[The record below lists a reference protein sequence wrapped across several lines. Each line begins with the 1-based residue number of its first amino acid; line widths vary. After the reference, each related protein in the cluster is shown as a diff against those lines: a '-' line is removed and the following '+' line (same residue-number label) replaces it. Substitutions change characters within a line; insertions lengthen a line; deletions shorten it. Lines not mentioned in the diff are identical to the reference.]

1 MTTTSFNVSW
11 GAVPNATSYRL
22 DVSTDLFRTFVSGY
36 ENLTVNGTT
45 QSITGL
51 TPGITYY
58 VRVRAVNNK
67 VIGPN
72 SSILIQSTVTVAPNQ
87 PTISNVTVET
97 FTVSWNNV
105 IGASSYR
112 IDVATTSNFTSGFV
126 TGYNNQTVTGTSI
139 NVVDLSPGTT
149 YYVRVRA
156 VNDQTVNPVTSTNS
170 VSAVQSTQ
178 VLISSA
184 PTARSITANW
194 TNPGNAVSYR
204 LDVSTVSN
212 FATRLTGYDN
222 LTVNTRSQSI
232 TGLTPGTTYYV
243 RVRSVNSVGVVS
255 ANSSS
260 LIQVT
265 VPRAPVQLNIESISS
280 STISLSWSPVNGASS
295 YRIDVATN
303 NQFSNPIYV
312 NREENNINH
321 TISSLSS
328 ATTYYIRVRAINN
341 QTANTVISANSTA
354 ISVLTL
360 PNSINQLSVSAI
372 NTTGFTVNWVRV
384 AGAINYQLD
393 VSTVSNFSSF
403 VTGYQNL
410 IVNDIRQVITGLN
423 PGETYYV
430 RVRSVNSSGST
441 TNSPVLTQQTKL
453 IVPSN
458 LNVTG
463 ISTTNFTISWGSVLN
478 ATGYFIDVSEE
489 PDFATRL
496 INYDNLLVNNTSQQ
510 ITGLIAGTVYY
521 VRVRALSNLGTSD
534 NSSILTQIT
543 VPTAPNQPIISNITS
558 NTFTATWGN
567 VIGASSYRIDVATTS
582 NFTSGFITEYNN
594 KEVTSTTINI
604 ENLSPGITY
613 YVRIRAVN
621 DQTANIVTSE
631 NSVSAVQITT
641 PAPPSTLTATNITT
655 TSFNVDWNTVVGA
668 TSYRIDVS
676 DPTIVNVNFPFLN
689 NFLPGYENLTVN
701 GTTQSI
707 TGLTPGKIYYVRVR
721 SVNSNL
727 ISENSSSLIR
737 ITIPTAPNQPTIS
750 QLSSTSFRVAW
761 NSVIGASSYRL
772 DVATSSNF
780 TTGFVTN
787 YNDATVGTT
796 SSLVVGLIP
805 GTVYY
810 VRVRAVNDQTANTVT
825 SENSIIANQ
834 ATILESP
841 VLTASTLITTTS
853 FTANWN
859 SVTNA
864 TSYRLDVSTDLFTT
878 FIPGYSNLTVNNTTQ
893 SITGLTPG
901 TTYYVRIRAVNSATT
916 SSNSTTFS
924 QITNSLPATP
934 NAPTPTNIT
943 TTNFTA
949 NWNSVTNAT
958 SYRLDVSTVS
968 NFATRL
974 TGYDNLVVN
983 GTSQI
988 VTGLSHGTIYYIRIR
1003 SVSPNG
1009 TSLDSSTLITTT
1021 KLATPNT
1028 PTATN
1033 ITTTSFTANWGIGVN
1048 VTSYRLDVSEFS
1060 SSSFEFGILPNY
1072 NNLTVNGTTQ
1082 SITGLTPGK
1091 IYYVRVRAVNS
1102 NVISENSPLLVQV
1115 TIPVAPNQPTISQL
1129 SSTSFRV
1136 AWNSVIGA
1144 SSYRLD
1150 VATSSNFTTG
1160 FVTNYNDATVGT
1172 TSSLVVGLIPGTVY
1186 YVRVRAV
1193 NDQAANIVTSVDS
1206 ISTTQLTPLSAP
1218 IGLAA
1223 TNINFG
1229 SFTINWTSVL
1239 GATSYRLDVSNVSN
1253 FATRFPGYDN
1263 LVVNG
1268 TSQAVTGLIIG
1279 EVYYVR
1285 VRAVNAAGVSGDN
1298 SKIFSIDLS
1307 LQGFSQVAWPMADEL
1322 LTNDDASVFICGS
1335 PNYSYNIFFP
1345 PSNLGY
1351 SLNRA
1356 GGIVAFSF
1364 NGNSY
1369 SSKYFAY
1376 EQNDPITSA
1385 VNAPAYNNSYFG
1397 ANFAIDSNGS
1407 TIFVS
1412 TPYDDTYTSESY
1424 IFRKTGTINN
1434 IPQWSRT
1441 RILEGTLQRGA
1452 AITSNGLTG
1461 VLTSRLIEYN
1471 GTSWSNS
1478 SKFLNGGDS
1487 AQVINK
1493 NNTVLIAAND
1503 INNSITIYNLQNWGV
1518 LQTISFP
1525 NERLIRT
1532 RGVGKYKIVV
1542 SDDAS
1547 VIAIIL
1553 GPGTTSLNRG
1563 PYYVRI
1569 YTGNINTNW
1578 SEVQTIQAP
1587 ATDTVPGSIKF
1598 LNSLS
1603 INGAGNILVIGEKA
1617 AFSSR
1622 IGYEG
1627 LVHIYVRNN
1636 NGTWFKNK
1644 TLTDPDGTRPNYFGD
1659 SVAIDRSGSTILI
1672 GSNSEP
1678 TSKILIYKNTFSQI

>member
-11 GAVPNATSYRL
+11 GSVSNATSYRL

-51 TPGITYY
+51 TPGTTYY

-97 FTVSWNNV
+97 FTASWNNV

-184 PTARSITANW
+184 PTAGNITTTSFTANW

-280 STISLSWSPVNGASS
+280 STISLSWNPVNGASS

-312 NREENNINH
+312 NREENDINH

-341 QTANTVISANSTA
+341 QTANAVISANSTA

-478 ATGYFIDVSEE
+478 ATGYFIDVSEK

-558 NTFTATWGN
+558 NTFKATWGN

-582 NFTSGFITEYNN
+582 NFTSGFIAEYNN

-621 DQTANIVTSE
+621 DKTANIVTSE
-631 NSVSAVQITT
+631 NSVSAIQITT
-641 PAPPSTLTATNITT
+641 LAPPGTLTATNITT
-655 TSFNVDWNTVVGA
+655 TSFTANWGIGVNV

-701 GTTQSI
+701 STTQSI

-727 ISENSSSLIR
+727 ISENSSSLIQ

-750 QLSSTSFRVAW
+750 QLSSTSFRVTW

-805 GTVYY
+805 GTVYH
-810 VRVRAVNDQTANTVT
+810 VRVRAINDQTANTVT
-825 SENSIIANQ
+825 SANSVSVTQ
-834 ATILESP
+834 VTILEAPSQP
-841 VLTASTLITTTS
+841 ISTA
-853 FTANWN
+853 
-859 SVTNA
+859 
-864 TSYRLDVSTDLFTT
+864 
-878 FIPGYSNLTVNNTTQ
+878 
-893 SITGLTPG
+893 
-901 TTYYVRIRAVNSATT
+901 
-916 SSNSTTFS
+916 
-924 QITNSLPATP
+924 
-934 NAPTPTNIT
+934 
-943 TTNFTA
+943 
-949 NWNSVTNAT
+949 
-958 SYRLDVSTVS
+958 
-968 NFATRL
+968 
-974 TGYDNLVVN
+974 
-983 GTSQI
+983 
-988 VTGLSHGTIYYIRIR
+988 
-1003 SVSPNG
+1003 
-1009 TSLDSSTLITTT
+1009 
-1021 KLATPNT
+1021 
-1028 PTATN
+1028 
-1033 ITTTSFTANWGIGVN
+1033 ITTTSFTANWG
-1048 VTSYRLDVSEFS
+1048 S
-1060 SSSFEFGILPNY
+1060 
-1072 NNLTVNGTTQ
+1072 
-1082 SITGLTPGK
+1082 
-1091 IYYVRVRAVNS
+1091 
-1102 NVISENSPLLVQV
+1102 
-1115 TIPVAPNQPTISQL
+1115 
-1129 SSTSFRV
+1129 
-1136 AWNSVIGA
+1136 
-1144 SSYRLD
+1144 
-1150 VATSSNFTTG
+1150 
-1160 FVTNYNDATVGT
+1160 VTN
-1172 TSSLVVGLIPGTVY
+1172 
-1186 YVRVRAV
+1186 
-1193 NDQAANIVTSVDS
+1193 
-1206 ISTTQLTPLSAP
+1206 
-1218 IGLAA
+1218 
-1223 TNINFG
+1223 
-1229 SFTINWTSVL
+1229 
-1239 GATSYRLDVSNVSN
+1239 ATSYRLDVSNVSN
-1253 FATRFPGYDN
+1253 FATRLPGYDN

-1268 TSQAVTGLIIG
+1268 TSQPITNLATDTT
-1279 EVYYVR
+1279 YYVR
-1285 VRAVNAAGVSGDN
+1285 VRSINSVATSINSLTLAQNITLYNQMLLGDGINNSDGTISPSNLADRFGTTVKTNDNGNVLIMGGPWDDEAGFVAGAGLVYVGNMINGWTQKQKLLIPDNQYIGQIRASTYTAEYGLSLATNNNGNIIVIGGPEVSFNGIAKGTAAVFVGNSINGWNFKQLLTTEYIDNNIQQGYPAFGTSVASNAAGNVLMMGGISHTGLDGQLFGQN
-1298 SKIFSIDLS
+1298 AGAALVFTGNSIDGWKFKQRLVGDS
-1307 LQGFSQVAWPMADEL
+1307 SDDFFGRSVAVDNNGTVLFMGGDGD
-1322 LTNDDASVFICGS
+1322 DDAAT
-1335 PNYSYNIFFP
+1335 N
-1345 PSNLGY
+1345 
-1351 SLNRA
+1351 A
-1356 GGIVAFSF
+1356 G
-1364 NGNSY
+1364 
-1369 SSKYFAY
+1369 
-1376 EQNDPITSA
+1376 A
-1385 VNAPAYNNSYFG
+1385 V
-1397 ANFAIDSNGS
+1397 
-1407 TIFVS
+1407 
-1412 TPYDDTYTSESY
+1412 
-1424 IFRKTGTINN
+1424 
-1434 IPQWSRT
+1434 
-1441 RILEGTLQRGA
+1441 L
-1452 AITSNGLTG
+1452 
-1461 VLTSRLIEYN
+1461 
-1471 GTSWSNS
+1471 
-1478 SKFLNGGDS
+1478 
-1487 AQVINK
+1487 
-1493 NNTVLIAAND
+1493 
-1503 INNSITIYNLQNWGV
+1503 
-1518 LQTISFP
+1518 
-1525 NERLIRT
+1525 
-1532 RGVGKYKIVV
+1532 
-1542 SDDAS
+1542 
-1547 VIAIIL
+1547 
-1553 GPGTTSLNRG
+1553 
-1563 PYYVRI
+1563 I
-1569 YTGNINTNW
+1569 YTGN
-1578 SEVQTIQAP
+1578 
-1587 ATDTVPGSIKF
+1587 
-1598 LNSLS
+1598 S
-1603 INGAGNILVIGEKA
+1603 INGWNLRQKITGDIINCRFGRSV
-1617 AFSSR
+1617 
-1622 IGYEG
+1622 
-1627 LVHIYVRNN
+1627 VTNN
-1636 NGTWFKNK
+1636 N
-1644 TLTDPDGTRPNYFGD
+1644 
-1659 SVAIDRSGSTILI
+1659 STILAVNGAAVPSQFNECSSAAGCVPAIFIYTGNSVNGWNLRQKITGYGDLTYGTLAMNSNGTSIVVGNHMSSGSVSVFTGNATLGWGLKNKFLGYVDSREFGRSVSINSGGEILMVGAPLGNTI
-1672 GSNSEP
+1672 GNPDVGPGAAFVYS
-1678 TSKILIYKNTFSQI
+1678 L